1 MASGPSANRVSD
13 EESNAPARDAKTARP
28 RGRTRGTSGAETARA
43 RRRRRRSSRDD
54 GSDRSAGWRER
65 RARATDDGDRDDG
78 RARFPRRERASSDPT
93 HDDQHQDVQQLM
105 PADRLGS
112 FDLLSLLPLCLV
124 NSSRTKRVSG
134 VRLLGAHTASHT
146 AAGRPARSGGLV
158 GGRSPG
164 CPPSR
169 RRRRRL
175 PPRVPRPPPPPLRRL
190 LADGVRG
197 DVERRERAPLDG
209 GVLGLARAVP
219 RPRHRRDRRAGGLL
233 PAQQAQ
239 PLPRLGLRAPRRR
252 RVRVRV
258 PRDVPRRAP
267 RRLDARLAPIE
278 QTREGRRRRRRRR
291 RRRGHR
297 RPVRAR
303 RRRRRRRRG
312 VLLLPRRRA
321 RPRSARTGTISSRRR
336 RGRYVVVQSVAF
348 VQMRLVV
355 LARDAIVHR
364 VREVRVGHQ

>member
-1 MASGPSANRVSD
+1 
-13 EESNAPARDAKTARP
+13 
-28 RGRTRGTSGAETARA
+28 
-43 RRRRRRSSRDD
+43 
-54 GSDRSAGWRER
+54 
-65 RARATDDGDRDDG
+65 
-78 RARFPRRERASSDPT
+78 
-93 HDDQHQDVQQLM
+93 M

-146 AAGRPARSGGLV
+146 AARRPARSGGLV
-158 GGRSPG
+158 GGRSPDA
-164 CPPSR
+164 P
-169 RRRRRL
+169 L
-175 PPRVPRPPPPPLRRL
+175 PAAAAPPPPSGPPPASASPLRRL

-278 QTREGRRRRRRRR
+278 QTARAAGAGRAAAGAVTAGPFAPVGAVVGAVAGYYSSLAAAREAK
-291 RRRGHR
+291 
-297 RPVRAR
+297 VRTHWNDLVKAAA
-303 RRRRRRRRG
+303 G
-312 VLLLPRRRA
+312 P
-321 RPRSARTGTISSRRR
+321 G
-336 RGRYVVVQSVAF
+336 YVVVQSVAF

-364 VREVRVGHQ
+364 VREVRVGHQATGVFNAIGNKGGMMVRVRFGDDPGLGSIAFVAAHLAAHEGAKHVSARNDDPRGSCAGAGRAAR